1 MGDPEAAPGMHAVT
15 ISRSYG
21 SGGGEIAARLARRL
35 NWQLIDHEVV
45 ARIAHQLG
53 ITTAEAEERDEH
65 VEGLVSRLLN
75 GMHLAVPEAPVA
87 VPALPGEREE
97 TYFEALRQVIESAA
111 NEGRVVIVGR
121 AGQVLLANRRDTLH
135 VRIVAPLERRI
146 VYVARREGL
155 SETRARER
163 IQLKDRDRTRYL
175 QSRYHCHPDDPLYY
189 DLMITTGVLDL
200 DSAVELVLLAL
211 EHKART
217 LALPHAGLGPAAGL
231 SRYPGEPA
239 DLPPPDADV
248 DGPQ

>member
-1 MGDPEAAPGMHAVT
+1 MPREGALAPRFRGT
-15 ISRSYG
+15 
-21 SGGGEIAARLARRL
+21 L
-35 NWQLIDHEVV
+35 
-45 ARIAHQLG
+45 
-53 ITTAEAEERDEH
+53 
-65 VEGLVSRLLN
+65 
-75 GMHLAVPEAPVA
+75 P
-87 VPALPGEREE
+87 LPGIPESNICVALVRESGDRKGTRWATLRLPQACMLSLSRAATGAVAERS
-97 TYFEALRQVIESAA
+97 R
-111 NEGRVVIVGR
+111 
-121 AGQVLLANRRDTLH
+121 H

-217 LALPHAGLGPAAGL
+217 LALPHPGLGPPAGL
-231 SRYPGEPA
+231 SPSPPHPPH
-239 DLPPPDADV
+239 LPPPGAHV
-248 DGPQ
+248 DGPQHSMPTSEQSALRNRPAAPR